1 MTRQIEPEA
10 FFDSLSIAHKLDNF
24 LDGFEQEEIHLFS
37 YFAAIL
43 YHYSGNPVDDWKYS
57 FTVSSRGYPH
67 SKTLNDA
74 IERHMFSNLFE
85 ERANY
90 FIITGRGTD
99 EFNRFSEFASFQKRE
114 IFLDAACTTSI
125 LVPYQETK
133 RALLDDPSIKR
144 AKQLNNDDW
153 LSFSNEKL
161 KEITQNLGAPV
172 DELIIPAVSW
182 IRFLLKTNKI
192 SD

>member
-1 MTRQIEPEA
+1 MAKQIEMEA

-43 YHYSGNPVDDWKYS
+43 FHYSGNPIDEWRYG
-57 FTVSSRGYPH
+57 FTVSKSGYPH

-74 IERHMFSNLFE
+74 IDRHVFSGLFE
-85 ERANY
+85 ERGSY
-90 FIITGRGTD
+90 FTITSRGTQ
-99 EFNRFSEFASFQKRE
+99 EFNKFSDFSSLRVRE
-114 IFLDAACTTSI
+114 KYLDAACTTSI
-125 LVPYQETK
+125 LVPYKETK
-133 RALLDDPSIKR
+133 QALLEDPSIKR
-144 AKQLNNDDW
+144 AEQLNNEDW

-161 KEITQNLGAPV
+161 KEITQALGAPV
-172 DELIIPAVSW
+172 DELIIPAISW
-182 IRFLLKTNKI
+182 IRFLLSINHT